1 MSGILPRVHT
11 GVRGAGV
18 VTAVSCVLSV
28 LAAVVTSATWS
39 PAAAAPTTRERIDAL
54 AGTCVSLHLPDGR
67 PLGDA
72 SAPFSVRAAGGGRF
86 LFYGRDARLL
96 TATPS
101 GPPTLVRTPT
111 IPAIWSVRPASTG
124 VTLISASPRPRT
136 LVGVRVTPARG
147 CRPFPDAEL
156 GVVGAPFTGTGPD
169 GNLRGFVDAH
179 AHLMA
184 EQFLGGELH
193 CGAPYSPLGVA
204 VALRDCPDHGPAGV
218 LAVSEQVLSRPG
230 PHDTVGWPTFRD
242 WPRWD
247 SLTHE
252 QTYYRWIERAWR
264 SGLRM
269 IQNYY
274 VQNRVLCENYPLRDQ
289 PCDEMTSIRIQ
300 HRMLLGLQDYID
312 AQAGG
317 PGRGFLRIV
326 ATAADARRVIAQ
338 GKLAVTLGIEVSEP
352 FGCRSVDGR
361 PRCDRGAIDRGLDE
375 LNRMGIR
382 QVILTHKFD
391 NALGG
396 TRFDQGATGVAV
408 NAGQLLSTGHPW
420 TVEPCPTHQHDN
432 PVVGY
437 RRGVCNVYGLT
448 ELGAYTVRGI
458 IARRMVIDV
467 DHLSVKSATSVL
479 DIVARQGYPG
489 VVSSHTWTDKSN
501 YRRIL
506 AAGGIVGLFATPAEA
521 EAGEVGRHGDMPP
534 DFISAWKNLRDQR
547 DPRFFFGVGFGP
559 DMGGLGKQAHP
570 RPSASSNPVRYPFTG
585 ADGHTQIGR
594 QVTGTRV
601 FDVNRDG
608 TAHYGLLPDWI
619 ESLRIQAGPD
629 GPQLMSDLFRAAEA
643 YVRMFARV
651 EAYRGPTR

>member
-1 MSGILPRVHT
+1 MQV
-11 GVRGAGV
+11 GVRGSAGSMVLVAPLIV
-18 VTAVSCVLSV
+18 VSALVTFLSG
-28 LAAVVTSATWS
+28 VTLP
-39 PAAAAPTTRERIDAL
+39 PASAAPGTASQVDAL
-54 AGTCVSLHLPDGR
+54 AGRCVTLTLSDGTR
-67 PLGDA
+67 LGAMA
-72 SAPFSVRAAGGGRF
+72 SPFTVRAAALGQF
-86 LFYGRDARLL
+86 LFYGRDGRVL
-96 TATPS
+96 TADGTHS
-101 GPPTLVRTPT
+101 ATLQATPT
-111 IPAIWSVRPASTG
+111 TRAIWSVTSSTSG
-124 VTLISASPRPRT
+124 FAVRSVTSTTSFPS
-136 LVGVRVTPARG
+136 VRVRAAAG

-156 GVVGAPFTGTGPD
+156 GVDGAPFTGAGRD
-169 GNLRGFVDAH
+169 GNLRGFVDSH

-193 CGAPYSPLGVA
+193 CGAPYNPLGVT
-204 VALRDCPDHGPAGV
+204 VALRDCPDHGPGGV
-218 LAVSEQVLSRPG
+218 LAVSEHVLSRPG
-230 PHDTVGWPTFRD
+230 PHDVVGWPTFRD

-289 PCDEMTSIRIQ
+289 PCDEMASIRIQ

-317 PGRGFLRIV
+317 RGRGFLRIV
-326 ATAADARRVIAQ
+326 STAADARRVIAA

-352 FGCRSVDGR
+352 FGCRSIAGR
-361 PRCDRGAIDRGLDE
+361 PQCDRAAIDRGLDE
-375 LNRMGIR
+375 LRGMGIR

-408 NAGQLLSTGHPW
+408 NAGQELATGHPW
-420 TVEPCPTHQHDN
+420 TVERCRTHQHDN

-437 RRGVCNVYGLT
+437 PSDVCNVHGLT
-448 ELGAYTVRGI
+448 MLGEYTIRAIV
-458 IARRMVIDV
+458 ARRMVIDI
-467 DHLSVKSATSVL
+467 DHLSVKSATRVL
-479 DIVARQGYPG
+479 DIVGSRHYPG
-489 VVSSHTWTDKSN
+489 VVSSHTWTDKTN

-506 AAGGIVGLFATPAEA
+506 TDGGIVGLFATPAQA
-521 EAGEVGRHGDMPP
+521 DPGEVGRHGDMPP
-534 DFISAWKNLRDQR
+534 DFISAWRTLRAQR

-570 RPSASSNPVRYPFTG
+570 RPSAKYNPVRYPFTA
-585 ADGHTQIGR
+585 ADGTTRIHR
-594 QVTGTRV
+594 QVSGVRV

-619 ESLRIQAGPD
+619 ESLRVQAGPD
-629 GPQLMSDLFRAAEA
+629 GRMLVADLFRAAEA
-643 YVRMFARV
+643 YVRMWERV
-651 EAYRGPTR
+651 ESYR